1 MISLLWTLT
10 SGTKVSRY
18 NISYYTDETCFS
30 DSGTISV
37 DSDTVNYTLRG
48 LEEHTQYVITV
59 TALNQSYVVGNDII
73 KVTTLPVGK

>member
-1 MISLLWTLT
+1 MISFSWTLVH
-10 SGTKVSRY
+10 GIKVSSY
-18 NISYYTDETCFS
+18 NISYTDETCFS

-73 KVTTLPVGK
+73 KVTTLPVGM